1 MALIDCQ
8 VCRTAMAGRA
18 AMFCRAGMVC
28 KFADL
33 QGMQGHTVVAVD
45 INSHCSGPLQKV
57 RLNVIHDVIYVQ
69 RAAVA
74 LHSSAGE
81 EPAAA
86 LTSAVDGDEKGQLH
100 KRGWPLWG

>member
-1 MALIDCQ
+1 
-8 VCRTAMAGRA
+8 
-18 AMFCRAGMVC
+18 MFCRAGMVC

-33 QGMQGHTVVAVD
+33 QGMQGHTVVPVD
-45 INSHCSGPLQKV
+45 INSHCSGPPHKV

-74 LHSSAGE
+74 LHSSADE
-81 EPAAA
+81 EPAAD
-86 LTSAVDGDEKGQLH
+86 LTSAVDDDEKGQLH